1 MLHYH
6 GERLPNGVEAQA
18 GFKSLSSL
26 LYRVPV
32 SYGLRKPH
40 SGCAVHTIPRF
51 YSFSTHRRD
60 SSGASSQ
67 HLRACSF
74 AANRDSPLFFAAFL
88 IKGSNPT
95 PAQPPTRPAGD
106 AGEHFLPA
114 CHFSYER
121 GEMLIQSTQVIRDK
135 DRTRSLP
142 IPGPWDLPFAVL
154 MPSTPGPDQFTVRPP
169 F

>member
-1 MLHYH
+1 MEWRH
-6 GERLPNGVEAQA
+6 RLASKACLLCFTVSPFRMASESPTRVVRYTQSRVSIVFQPTA
-18 GFKSLSSL
+18 G
-26 LYRVPV
+26 
-32 SYGLRKPH
+32 
-40 SGCAVHTIPRF
+40 IPR
-51 YSFSTHRRD
+51 
-60 SSGASSQ
+60 GAFSQ

-114 CHFSYER
+114 CHFSDER